1 MLLMINLSLV
11 LETLNQILYAA
22 VAITAIALLM
32 YTTGFNFRDRIVQTF
47 ALILICVVLI
57 YTGETIAAVSNKAE
71 YIQLWLQLKW
81 IGLVMLPAVYLHFSD
96 ALLTVS
102 GRPSR
107 GRRKS
112 FVWLTYLITGIAALL
127 IFFGITV
134 GGLTSENA
142 PMFYLERNQ
151 LTFSLASFTSS

>member
-22 VAITAIALLM
+22 AAITAIALLM
-32 YTTGFNFRDRIVQTF
+32 YTTGFNFKDRIVQTF
-47 ALILICVVLI
+47 ALILLCVELI
-57 YTGETIAAVSNKAE
+57 YTGETVAAVSNNPE

-81 IGLVMLPAVYLHFSD
+81 IGLVLLPAVYLHFSD

-107 GRRKS
+107 GRRTT
-112 FVWLTYLITGIAALL
+112 FVWVTYLITGAAAIL
-127 IFFGITV
+127 IFFGVTIGELAPDKT
-134 GGLTSENA
+134 
-142 PMFYLERNQ
+142 PMFFLERNQ
-151 LTFSLASFTSS
+151 ITFFFGLFY